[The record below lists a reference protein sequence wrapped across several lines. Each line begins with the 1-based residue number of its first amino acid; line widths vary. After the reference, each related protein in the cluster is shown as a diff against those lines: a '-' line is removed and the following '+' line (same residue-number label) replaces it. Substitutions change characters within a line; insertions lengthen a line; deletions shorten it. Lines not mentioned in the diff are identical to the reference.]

1 MQHDRRLTQNA
12 RSTAI
17 LTQKV
22 LTLMN
27 KKVRKSHWLMGVSPL
42 ALAACGGGGD
52 TEVGVAVVTGTT
64 GADTFPNTSANERF
78 EGGLGNDVYN
88 VSLSGS
94 DTVVDTGGNDT
105 IKVVWRDE
113 ANVRQVEEI
122 YAQGDDLVFDMIG
135 AANVIVLEGAF
146 ADETRIENVQYY
158 HAAGNWG
165 DDYVAK
171 IFKFGEEISADGSTD
186 NLIVGTND
194 GEALTLLQGDI
205 DEAAVYAAGGN
216 DTITTGDGTQYLY
229 GGNGDDIL
237 DGGDGNDFV
246 YGGDGNDTVYMS
258 PGADIEDGGD
268 GIDTLILG
276 DWAGDFS
283 GTLNLETG
291 ANFAAGGSDSDAHKI
306 LNFENVTTQHSG
318 DMTIYGTS
326 GDNIITTGSGSDTVY
341 AGAGNDTLT
350 GNGGA
355 DTFVFIEGETGTD
368 TITDFD
374 LTEGDKLDLS
384 SYGITTEEAAE
395 ALMSDGSDG
404 VNVTIDGSLI
414 VTMTGATVAGINAA
428 DGWLANAEANDN
440 TTITPASHHSFTTS
454 SGSYVLVAEQKTYVD
469 AAAYA
474 RSELNGTLASFETQ
488 SEFDGFYSA
497 LQSTVTTNNL
507 TLSTAPDG
515 GSAEYIWLGATDSTT
530 EGSWVWD
537 SGVSLSY
544 NDLWGSGALGSEP
557 DNSGNQD
564 GMAIGMENWPT
575 GSATGAGY
583 GDAGSWNDIDVSN
596 TLYFVV
602 EVA

>member
-12 RSTAI
+12 RSTEI

-205 DEAAVYAAGGN
+205 DGAGVYAAGGN

-276 DWAGDFS
+276 DWAGDYS

-318 DMTIYGTS
+318 DITIYGTS

-341 AGAGNDTLT
+341 AGAGNDIINNNASGTDYFDGGEGIDTYAINLNLTADWRWEVDLEKEYSGIEGAYGADLMETLINFENVTIESGIDTLIMGNEKANVLTGGSQSDEIGGRSGNDTLT

-355 DTFVFIEGETGTD
+355 DTFVFIEGEAGTD

-384 SYGITTEEAAE
+384 SYGIGTEEAAE
-395 ALMSDGSDG
+395 ATMSDVSGSVEIAISG
-404 VNVTIDGSLI
+404 STIASI
-414 VTMTGATVAGINAA
+414 TGLTVADFAAA
-428 DGWLANAEANDN
+428 DGWIA
-440 TTITPASHHSFTTS
+440 
-454 SGSYVLVAEQKTYVD
+454 
-469 AAAYA
+469 
-474 RSELNGTLASFETQ
+474 
-488 SEFDGFYSA
+488 
-497 LQSTVTTNNL
+497 
-507 TLSTAPDG
+507 
-515 GSAEYIWLGATDSTT
+515 
-530 EGSWVWD
+530 
-537 SGVSLSY
+537 
-544 NDLWGSGALGSEP
+544 
-557 DNSGNQD
+557 
-564 GMAIGMENWPT
+564 
-575 GSATGAGY
+575 
-583 GDAGSWNDIDVSN
+583 
-596 TLYFVV
+596 
-602 EVA
+602 

>member
-22 LTLMN
+22 LNLMN

-52 TEVGVAVVTGTT
+52 TEVGVAVVTGST
-64 GADTFPNTSANERF
+64 GADTFLNTSANERF

-276 DWAGDFS
+276 DWAGDYS

-326 GDNIITTGSGSDTVY
+326 GDNIITTGSGSDIIRGGNGNDTIFAGGGNDTVY
-341 AGAGNDTLT
+341 GGAGDDVIVASIGVDFEDGGDGNDTLVT
-350 GNGGA
+350 ENAEGITDVTWNLLDGTSGITGGELTAAFANIENAQVGYDWETGEYIGTSTNFTVIGTVGANRLETSEGNDIIESLGGSDTLIGNGGS
-355 DTFVFIEGETGTD
+355 DTFIFNIGENGTD

-374 LTEGDKLDLS
+374 LTEGDKIDLS
-384 SYGITTEEAAE
+384 SYGIGTEEAAE
-395 ALMSDGSDG
+395 VTMSDVSGSVEIAISG
-404 VNVTIDGSLI
+404 STIASI
-414 VTMTGATVAGINAA
+414 TGLTVADFAAA
-428 DGWLANAEANDN
+428 DGWIA
-440 TTITPASHHSFTTS
+440 
-454 SGSYVLVAEQKTYVD
+454 
-469 AAAYA
+469 
-474 RSELNGTLASFETQ
+474 
-488 SEFDGFYSA
+488 
-497 LQSTVTTNNL
+497 
-507 TLSTAPDG
+507 
-515 GSAEYIWLGATDSTT
+515 
-530 EGSWVWD
+530 
-537 SGVSLSY
+537 
-544 NDLWGSGALGSEP
+544 
-557 DNSGNQD
+557 
-564 GMAIGMENWPT
+564 
-575 GSATGAGY
+575 
-583 GDAGSWNDIDVSN
+583 
-596 TLYFVV
+596 
-602 EVA
+602 